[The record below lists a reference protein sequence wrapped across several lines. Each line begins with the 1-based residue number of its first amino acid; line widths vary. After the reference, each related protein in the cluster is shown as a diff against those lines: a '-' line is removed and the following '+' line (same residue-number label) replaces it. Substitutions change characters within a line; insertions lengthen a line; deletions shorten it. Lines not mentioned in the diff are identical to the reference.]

1 MKRLFH
7 LFILFTLL
15 FFSLYTYVGILIN
28 STTVDIVLA
37 LFFRLL
43 SVYLLILTVDYTYKF
58 VLYLKRKQKRKQKQ
72 NKKENKEQVN
82 QVKLRAVVQDKDRLF
97 RYNVELTDSTL
108 LSCLN
113 KLSSYC
119 EQQEFK
125 VIKLDI
131 L

>member
-58 VLYLKRKQKRKQKQ
+58 VLYLKRKQKQ

-97 RYNVELTDSTL
+97 KYNLEINDSTL

>member
-15 FFSLYTYVGILIN
+15 FFSLYTFVGILTN
-28 STTVDIVLA
+28 SITIDIVLGL
-37 LFFRLL
+37 LFIIL
-43 SVYLLILTVDYTYKF
+43 SAYLLILTVDYTYKF
-58 VLYLKRKQKRKQKQ
+58 VLYLKRKQTQ

-82 QVKLRAVVQDKDRLF
+82 QVRIRAVVQDKDRLF
-97 RYNVELTDSTL
+97 KYNLEINDSTL

-119 EQQEFK
+119 KQQEFK

-131 L
+131 V

>member
-7 LFILFTLL
+7 LFILLTLL
-15 FFSLYTYVGILIN
+15 FFSLYTFVGILID
-28 STTVDIVLA
+28 SITVDIVLGL
-37 LFFRLL
+37 LFVML
-43 SVYLLILTVDYTYKF
+43 SAYLLILTVDYIYKF
-58 VLYLKRKQKRKQKQ
+58 VLYLKRKRTQ

-82 QVKLRAVVQDKDRLF
+82 QVRIRAVVQDKDRLF
-97 RYNVELTDSTL
+97 KYNLEINDSTL

-119 EQQEFK
+119 EQQEFR

-131 L
+131 I